1 MLRLRGLANDFRAKA
16 LQEPNLVEATQ
27 EFVDLETLARNI
39 SLAWQRSTS
48 SIEGRNG
55 YLSQRH
61 HDLRGLSERKLACL
75 THLHD
80 FYARR
85 SDGTT
90 AARKFFGAPHL
101 DLARE
106 TIASM
111 GDFKC
116 PRCSAPRLSGTWSAS

>member
-1 MLRLRGLANDFRAKA
+1 LQELGLALPNTEFLA
-16 LQEPNLVEATQ
+16 LEALS
-27 EFVDLETLARNI
+27 EKI

-55 YLSQRH
+55 YLSQKY
-61 HDLRGLSERKLACL
+61 HDLRGMSETKLACL
-75 THLHD
+75 THLHN

-90 AARKFFGAPHL
+90 AAVRFFGSSHL
-101 DLARE
+101 DIARE

-111 GDFKC
+111 GDLKR
-116 PRCSAPRLSGTWSAS
+116 PRYSVVRAA